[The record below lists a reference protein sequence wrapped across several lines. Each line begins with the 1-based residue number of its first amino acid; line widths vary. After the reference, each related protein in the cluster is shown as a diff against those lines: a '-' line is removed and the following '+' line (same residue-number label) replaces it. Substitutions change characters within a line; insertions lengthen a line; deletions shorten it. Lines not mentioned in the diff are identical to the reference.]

1 MKETEEFNMKK
12 TFKSLLSIFLAV
24 FMVASLMAIPSS
36 AAAKLSKTSVT
47 VTKGY
52 QTSLTVSG
60 ASSVTWSTGDK
71 SIATVSSKGKVV
83 GKAPGTTY
91 VYAKTGG
98 TTLKCKVTVVAAK
111 ITANTSDVE
120 LDSAG
125 DSQIV
130 TLTVKGSHS
139 GLTVGTT
146 NKKVAT
152 ASWVKPVEWD
162 GNKIKVR
169 ITAKGKGTARIKVYL
184 KKYPST
190 CYKYIDVSVGDSLY
204 EDDDIDSSDS
214 NMNIVAL
221 SQKVD
226 VNANGT
232 ATLQVYSSDLKNMG
246 YSVNNSRIATVTAG
260 NTSGNYRNFTVRGI
274 SSGTTTVRFYDKNNT
289 KKYVDVTINVNN
301 DLKYYELYPTRPTT
315 MLSSTDKILTFNA
328 NNYTSYYMIVP
339 ANYDP
344 AQANTAAAQKLNKYS
359 YYEVYTTVPGRL
371 SSGDTYNQFTHTNFA
386 YNYGTRYILLPATH
400 DKVRLNTAIAK
411 YNNSFEYYTI
421 YSERPATSQWDDIK
435 TWSVIEASTGRSVT
449 RYMLVPYNYDQDRV
463 DKIINEDKGSGS
475 NYIYY
480 NIYTTRPIINTETD
494 SIVQF
499 TNKGVWKYMVV
510 PKKNAD
516 VLKRNEA
523 IKNDTGVYEPYIM
536 YETSPTPNTAA
547 GEYVLPSQYG
557 SKIIYVL
564 CTYPQ
569 DSSQHQLMYANVS
582 TAAPKGTLS

>member
-1 MKETEEFNMKK
+1 
-12 TFKSLLSIFLAV
+12 
-24 FMVASLMAIPSS
+24 
-36 AAAKLSKTSVT
+36 
-47 VTKGY
+47 
-52 QTSLTVSG
+52 
-60 ASSVTWSTGDK
+60 
-71 SIATVSSKGKVV
+71 
-83 GKAPGTTY
+83 
-91 VYAKTGG
+91 
-98 TTLKCKVTVVAAK
+98 
-111 ITANTSDVE
+111 
-120 LDSAG
+120 
-125 DSQIV
+125 
-130 TLTVKGSHS
+130 
-139 GLTVGTT
+139 
-146 NKKVAT
+146 
-152 ASWVKPVEWD
+152 
-162 GNKIKVR
+162 
-169 ITAKGKGTARIKVYL
+169 
-184 KKYPST
+184 
-190 CYKYIDVSVGDSLY
+190 
-204 EDDDIDSSDS
+204 
-214 NMNIVAL
+214 
-221 SQKVD
+221 
-226 VNANGT
+226 
-232 ATLQVYSSDLKNMG
+232 
-246 YSVNNSRIATVTAG
+246 
-260 NTSGNYRNFTVRGI
+260 
-274 SSGTTTVRFYDKNNT
+274 
-289 KKYVDVTINVNN
+289 
-301 DLKYYELYPTRPTT
+301 
-315 MLSSTDKILTFNA
+315 MLFRS
-328 NNYTSYYMIVP
+328 
-339 ANYDP
+339 
-344 AQANTAAAQKLNKYS
+344 QKLNKYS

-421 YSERPATSQWDDIK
+421 YSERPATNAWDNVK

-463 DKIINEDKGSGS
+463 DKIISEDKGSGS

>member
-1 MKETEEFNMKK
+1 MKK

-24 FMVASLMAIPSS
+24 FMVASLMAVPSS
-36 AAAKLSKTSVT
+36 AAAKLNKTSVT

-52 QTSLTVSG
+52 QTTLTVSG

-130 TLTVKGSHS
+130 TLTVKGSHKN
-139 GLTVGTT
+139 LTVGST
-146 NKKVAT
+146 NKKVAS

-162 GNKIKVR
+162 GNKIKIK
-169 ITAKGKGTARIKVYL
+169 ITAKGEGTARIKVYL
-184 KKYPST
+184 KNYSKT
-190 CYKYIDVSVGDSLY
+190 CYKYIDVSVGNSLY
-204 EDDDIDSSDS
+204 EEDDPDSSS
-214 NMNIVAL
+214 SSSMNIVAL
-221 SQKVD
+221 SQSVS

-246 YSVNNSRIATVTAG
+246 FSVNNSRIATVTAG
-260 NTSGNYRNFTVRGI
+260 NSSGNYRNYTVKGI
-274 SSGTTTVRFYDKNNT
+274 TAGTTTVRFYDKNNT
-289 KKYVDVTINVNN
+289 KKYVDVTITVNN
-301 DLKYYELYPTRPTT
+301 SAKYYEIYTNRPVSKLADTDQILSFTVNYTTYYMLVPSNYDPAYTNTAIAQKTGKYTYYDVYTTRPGRLASTDT
-315 MLSSTDKILTFNA
+315 YSEFNHTNSTYLSSG
-328 NNYTSYYMIVP
+328 YYGYDTRRYVLLP
-339 ANYDP
+339 ANYDKV
-344 AQANTAAAQKLNKYS
+344 KLN
-359 YYEVYTTVPGRL
+359 TV
-371 SSGDTYNQFTHTNFA
+371 
-386 YNYGTRYILLPATH
+386 
-400 DKVRLNTAIAK
+400 IAK
-411 YNNSFEYYTI
+411 YNNKFEYYTV
-421 YSERPATSQWDDIK
+421 YNVDPSSRDSWDSVR
-435 TWSVIEASTGRSVT
+435 TWYVIDPSTGKNVT
-449 RYMLVPYNYDQDRV
+449 RYMLVPYYNVDEEKV
-463 DKIINEDKGSGS
+463 DKIISEDRGSGS
-475 NYIYY
+475 NYAYY
-480 NIYTTRPIINTETD
+480 TVYATRPIINTETD

-510 PKKNAD
+510 PKKNPD
-516 VLKRNEA
+516 ILKRNEA
-523 IKNDTGVYEPYIM
+523 IKNDTGVYEPYVM

-557 SKIIYVL
+557 TKIIYVL

-569 DSSQHQLMYANVS
+569 DSTQHQLMYTNVS
-582 TAAPKGTLS
+582 TAAPTGT

>member
-1 MKETEEFNMKK
+1 MKK

-52 QTSLTVSG
+52 QTTLTVSG

-71 SIATVSSKGKVV
+71 SIATVSNGKVV

-91 VYAKTGG
+91 VYAKAGG

-120 LDSAG
+120 LDSVG

-162 GNKIKVR
+162 GNKIKAR

-184 KKYPST
+184 KNYPST

-204 EDDDIDSSDS
+204 EDDDLDDSSDS

-226 VNANGT
+226 VNANGA
-232 ATLQVYSSDLKNMG
+232 ATIQVYSSDLKNMN
-246 YSVNNSRIATVTAG
+246 YSVNNTRIATVTAG
-260 NTSGNYRNFTVRGI
+260 NTSGNYRSYTVKGI

-289 KKYVDVTINVNN
+289 KKYVDVIINVNN

-315 MLSSTDKILTFNA
+315 TLVSTDKILTFSA
-328 NNYTSYYMIVP
+328 NNYTTYYMIVP

-344 AQANTAAAQKLNKYS
+344 AQANTAAAQKLNRYS
-359 YYEVYTTVPGRL
+359 YYEVYTIVPGRL
-371 SSGDTYNQFTHTNFA
+371 SSSDTYKDFYHTNYT
-386 YNYGTRYILLPATH
+386 YNYGVRYILLPANY
-400 DKVRLNTAIAK
+400 DKVKYDTAIAK

-421 YSERPATSQWDDIK
+421 YNERPAANQNEWDYVK
-435 TWSVIEASTGRSVT
+435 TWTVIDASTGKTIT
-449 RYMLVPYNYDQDRV
+449 RYMLVPYNYDQSTI
-463 DKIINEDKGSGS
+463 DKIIADDKGSGDVY
-475 NYIYY
+475 NYYSIYSTY
-480 NIYTTRPIINTETD
+480 PNIDSAKDNVVYYTKAGSPR
-494 SIVQF
+494 
-499 TNKGVWKYMVV
+499 YMVV
-510 PKKNAD
+510 PKKGVD

-536 YETSPTPNTAA
+536 YETAPTADTTK
-547 GEYVLPSQYG
+547 GQYILTSQYG
-557 SKIIYVL
+557 SKFIYVL
-564 CTYPQ
+564 CTY
-569 DSSQHQLMYANVS
+569 DRNSTAHQQAWANIA
-582 TAAPKGTLS
+582 TAAPMGN